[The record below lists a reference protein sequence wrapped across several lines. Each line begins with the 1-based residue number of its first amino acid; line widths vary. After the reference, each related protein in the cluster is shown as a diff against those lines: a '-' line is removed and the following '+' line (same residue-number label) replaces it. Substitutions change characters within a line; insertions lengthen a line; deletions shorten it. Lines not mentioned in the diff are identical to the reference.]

1 MKVLLR
7 WPTMLVVALTLA
19 VLLLV
24 QITSMATILPGIA
37 VLALVG
43 ITAVVAMTMV
53 IPAFTRT
60 IRGGSHLLTPIA
72 LWQFAITWALTTA
85 LQLHTTIGALEQ
97 VLRRYRDDAPDLWT
111 RLRGGSHLT
120 TPYFAVKNACVGQSL
135 AGQRLATEDMGIST
149 PRLVL
154 AAAAIV
160 SRLKSATPLRF
171 LSWPERSLS
180 RATIT

>member
-1 MKVLLR
+1 MKFIR
-7 WPTMLVVALTLA
+7 GPTMLVVALTLA

-24 QITSMATILPGIA
+24 QITSMTTILPGIA
-37 VLALVG
+37 VQALVG

-85 LQLHTTIGALEQ
+85 LQLHMTIGALEQ
-97 VLRRYRDDAPDLWT
+97 VLRRYRDHAPDLWT
-111 RLRGGSHLT
+111 TLARLRGGSHLT
-120 TPYFAVKNACVGQSL
+120 TPYFAVKNDACVGQSL

-154 AAAAIV
+154 AAAAMV
-160 SRLKSATPLRF
+160 SRLKKSITSTPA
-171 LSWPERSLS
+171 PQP
-180 RATIT
+180 AY